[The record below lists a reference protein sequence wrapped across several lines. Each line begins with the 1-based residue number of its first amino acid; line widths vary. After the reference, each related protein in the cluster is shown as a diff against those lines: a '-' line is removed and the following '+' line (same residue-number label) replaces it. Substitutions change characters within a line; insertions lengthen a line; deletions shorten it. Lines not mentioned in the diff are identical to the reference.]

1 LFQLDG
7 TRRGTK
13 PEVAGCLLTSGGFA
27 MFGDKIG
34 LVLFLWIVGAP
45 LALALVSRIPERR

>member
-1 LFQLDG
+1 
-7 TRRGTK
+7 
-13 PEVAGCLLTSGGFA
+13 

>member
-1 LFQLDG
+1 
-7 TRRGTK
+7 
-13 PEVAGCLLTSGGFA
+13 

-45 LALALVSRIPERR
+45 LTVAVLSRMGARH

>member
-7 TRRGTK
+7 AMPGTK
-13 PEVAGCLLTSGGFA
+13 PEVAGCLLTPRGST

-45 LALALVSRIPERR
+45 LAAALASRMMERR

>member
-1 LFQLDG
+1 
-7 TRRGTK
+7 
-13 PEVAGCLLTSGGFA
+13 

-45 LALALVSRIPERR
+45 LASVVLSRMAERR

>member
-1 LFQLDG
+1 
-7 TRRGTK
+7 
-13 PEVAGCLLTSGGFA
+13 

-45 LALALVSRIPERR
+45 LALALASRMVERR

>member
-1 LFQLDG
+1 
-7 TRRGTK
+7 
-13 PEVAGCLLTSGGFA
+13 

-45 LALALVSRIPERR
+45 LAAALASRMVERR